1 MSPEQERTHVYV
13 SHPLIRQNY
22 IEFRKYQNS
31 ISKVASNGNTLV
43 ILPTA
48 LGKTVISL
56 LVCAEMLYNYRDKRI
71 LVMAPSRP
79 LVNQHTT
86 SFVSALKISED
97 NMALLT
103 GKLSP
108 IERRA
113 IWSKNLIRIVFA
125 TPEVVKN
132 DIQNKRLLLENFSLL
147 VFDEAHRA
155 VKDYAYVFVARE
167 YFKQSPDAMILALT
181 ASPGSDKQKI
191 TEICKNLLIEQVEY
205 KNEDDKD
212 VKPYINPIDIAW
224 KWFDLP
230 LEYQY
235 IRARLKDMLI
245 EKINWLIQHRHLRK
259 NPKWIFKRDLISVG
273 EQIRYNL
280 ELTMEEERG
289 PLYIALYQQ
298 SSALSLM
305 YCVELIESQGSQSL
319 ASYLERIKEEGGK
332 AHLGILNDRRMQEI
346 SSLIKNL
353 STEHPKLQYIANILT
368 NSFNYRLDSYTISN
382 DTQRS
387 IGNTADLGSH
397 KICENHPK
405 NSRILIFTQYRDTA
419 RHIVRVLS
427 EIGIKA
433 SRFVG
438 QARRQKDLGM
448 KQNEQSRVLESF
460 KDGIYNVLVA
470 TSIAEE
476 GLDIPEVDL
485 VIFFEPIPSEIRY
498 IQRRGRT
505 GRKSAGS
512 VIILGSKETVD
523 ERNLKASNRRLQK
536 MNETLS
542 QFKSSLKPL
551 TRKKLRPNLMTS
563 QDLKLL
569 NERVCITRSRI
580 KKESDQKF
588 QSSTNDTSSNVTY
601 DINKFFSEKRKL
613 SLDLEEEMVTTNF
626 RRLVDKTARA
636 IHSLLVN
643 SGSSGLDFDFICKNS
658 LADNTVVMESL
669 KKLESLKR
677 IEWFDD
683 NTIVLAETLKK
694 ISGKTY
700 RVYIKKIILGAA
712 VVMVDNKWHAVL
724 NHYDFEGPRDVLKKG
739 REFKAIGELYHS
751 NNTLNIRIKQI
762 I

>member
-1 MSPEQERTHVYV
+1 V
-13 SHPLIRQNY
+13 SHPLIRQNF

-31 ISKVASNGNTLV
+31 ISKTAFNRNTLV

-71 LVMAPSRP
+71 LIMAPSRP
-79 LVNQHTT
+79 LVNQHTV

-103 GKLSP
+103 GKFRP
-108 IERRA
+108 PERRA
-113 IWSKNLIRIVFA
+113 IWNKDLIRIVFA

-132 DIQNKRLLLENFSLL
+132 DIEEKRLLLNNFSLL

-167 YFKQSPDAMILALT
+167 YFKQSPNAMILALT
-181 ASPGSDKQKI
+181 ASPGSDKQRI
-191 TEICKNLLIEQVEY
+191 TEICENLFIEQVEY

-212 VKPYINPIDIAW
+212 VKPYINTIDIAW

-245 EKINWLIQHRHLRK
+245 EKINWLIQHRHISK
-259 NPKWIFKRDLISVG
+259 NPKWIFKRDLISAG

-289 PLYIALYQQ
+289 PLYTALYQQ

-305 YCVELIESQGSQSL
+305 YCIELIESQGSQSL
-319 ASYLERIKEEGGK
+319 ASYLARIKEEGGK
-332 AHLGILNDRRMQEI
+332 AHLGLLNDLRMQEI

-353 STEHPKLQYIANILT
+353 SIEHPKLQYIVNILT
-368 NSFNYRLDSYTISN
+368 NRFNHRSDTNTINS
-382 DTQRS
+382 DIQRIIENKVNLES
-387 IGNTADLGSH
+387 HQNYGNYS
-397 KICENHPK
+397 K
-405 NSRILIFTQYRDTA
+405 NSRVLIFTQYRDTA

-427 EIGIKA
+427 DIGIKA

-460 KDGIYNVLVA
+460 KDGTYNVLVA

-476 GLDIPEVDL
+476 GLDMPEVDL
-485 VIFFEPIPSEIRY
+485 VIFFEPVPSEIRY

-512 VIILGSKETVD
+512 VLILGSKETVD
-523 ERNLKASNRRLQK
+523 ERNLKASSRRMQK

-542 QFKSSLKPL
+542 QIKLLLKPYIK
-551 TRKKLRPNLMTS
+551 KKLPPNLMTS
-563 QDLKLL
+563 EDLKSL
-569 NERVCITRSRI
+569 NESMEMTSSRI
-580 KKESDQKF
+580 NKELYQKF
-588 QSSTNDTSSNVTY
+588 QSSIDDMDSTVTS
-601 DINKFFSEKRKL
+601 DINKIISEKRKL
-613 SLDLEEEMVTTNF
+613 LLDLEEEMVTTYF
-626 RRLVDKTARA
+626 RRQIDKTARA
-636 IHSLLVN
+636 IHSLLAN
-643 SGSSGLDFDFICKNS
+643 SGSSGLDVDFIYNNS
-658 LADNTVVMESL
+658 LTENAVVMESL

-677 IEWFDD
+677 IEWIDD
-683 NTIVLAETLKK
+683 NTIVLTENLKK

-700 RVYIKKIILGAA
+700 SIYIEKIIQGAA
-712 VVMVDNKWHAVL
+712 VVMVDSKWHALL
-724 NHYDFEGPRDVLKKG
+724 NHYDYEGPREILRKG
-739 REFKAIGELYHS
+739 REFRAIGELYHS
-751 NNTLNIRIKQI
+751 NNTLRIRIKQI

>member
-1 MSPEQERTHVYV
+1 V
-13 SHPLIRQNY
+13 SHPLIRQNF

-31 ISKVASNGNTLV
+31 ISKTAFNRNTLV

-71 LVMAPSRP
+71 LIMAPSRP
-79 LVNQHTT
+79 LVNQHTV

-103 GKLSP
+103 GKFRP
-108 IERRA
+108 PERRA
-113 IWSKNLIRIVFA
+113 IWNKDLIRIVFA

-132 DIQNKRLLLENFSLL
+132 DIEEKRLLLNNFSLL

-167 YFKQSPDAMILALT
+167 YFKQSPNAMILALT
-181 ASPGSDKQKI
+181 ASPGSDKQRI
-191 TEICKNLLIEQVEY
+191 TEICENLFIEQVEY

-212 VKPYINPIDIAW
+212 VKPYINTIDIAW

-245 EKINWLIQHRHLRK
+245 EKINWLIQHRHISK
-259 NPKWIFKRDLISVG
+259 NPMWIFKRDLISAG

-280 ELTMEEERG
+280 ELTMEEKRG
-289 PLYIALYQQ
+289 PLYTALYQQ

-305 YCVELIESQGSQSL
+305 YCIELIESQGSQSL
-319 ASYLERIKEEGGK
+319 ASYLARIKEEGGK
-332 AHLGILNDRRMQEI
+332 AHLGLLNDLRMQEI

-353 STEHPKLQYIANILT
+353 SIEHPKLQYIVNILT
-368 NSFNYRLDSYTISN
+368 NRFNHRSDTNTINS
-382 DTQRS
+382 DIQRIIENKVNLES
-387 IGNTADLGSH
+387 HQNYGNYS
-397 KICENHPK
+397 K
-405 NSRILIFTQYRDTA
+405 NSRVLIFTQYRDTA

-427 EIGIKA
+427 DIGIKA

-448 KQNEQSRVLESF
+448 KQNEQSSVLESF
-460 KDGIYNVLVA
+460 KDGTYNVLVA

-485 VIFFEPIPSEIRY
+485 VIFFEPVASEIRY

-512 VIILGSKETVD
+512 VLILGSKETVD
-523 ERNLKASNRRLQK
+523 ERNLKTSNRRMQK

-542 QFKSSLKPL
+542 QIKLLLKPFYK
-551 TRKKLRPNLMTS
+551 KKLPPNLMTS
-563 QDLKLL
+563 EDLKSL
-569 NERVCITRSRI
+569 NESMEMTSSRI
-580 KKESDQKF
+580 NKELYQKF
-588 QSSTNDTSSNVTY
+588 RSSIDDMDSTVTC
-601 DINKFFSEKRKL
+601 DINKIISEKRKL
-613 SLDLEEEMVTTNF
+613 LLDLEEEMVTTYF
-626 RRLVDKTARA
+626 RRQIDKTARA
-636 IHSLLVN
+636 IHSLLAN
-643 SGSSGLDFDFICKNS
+643 SGSSGLDVDFIYNNS
-658 LADNTVVMESL
+658 LTENAVVMESL

-677 IEWFDD
+677 IEWIDD
-683 NTIVLAETLKK
+683 NTIVLTENLKK
-694 ISGKTY
+694 ISGKMY
-700 RVYIKKIILGAA
+700 SIYIEKIIQGAA
-712 VVMVDNKWHAVL
+712 VVMVDSKWHALL
-724 NHYDFEGPRDVLKKG
+724 NHYDYEGPREILRKG
-739 REFKAIGELYHS
+739 REFRAIGELYHS
-751 NNTLNIRIKQI
+751 NNTLRIRIKQI

>member
-1 MSPEQERTHVYV
+1 MSSKQEHTRLYV
-13 SHPLIRQNY
+13 SHPLIRQNF

-31 ISKVASNGNTLV
+31 ISKTAFNRNTLV

-71 LVMAPSRP
+71 LIMAPSRP
-79 LVNQHTT
+79 LVNQHTV

-103 GKLSP
+103 GKFRP
-108 IERRA
+108 PERRA
-113 IWSKNLIRIVFA
+113 IWNKDLIRIVFA

-132 DIQNKRLLLENFSLL
+132 DIEEKRLLLNNFSLL

-167 YFKQSPDAMILALT
+167 YFKQSPNAMILALT
-181 ASPGSDKQKI
+181 ASPGSDKQRI
-191 TEICKNLLIEQVEY
+191 TEICENLFIEQVEY

-212 VKPYINPIDIAW
+212 VKPYINTIDIAW

-245 EKINWLIQHRHLRK
+245 EKINWLIQHRHISK
-259 NPKWIFKRDLISVG
+259 NPMWIFKRDLISAG

-289 PLYIALYQQ
+289 PLYTALYQQ

-305 YCVELIESQGSQSL
+305 YCIELIESQGSQSL
-319 ASYLERIKEEGGK
+319 ASYLARIKEEGGK
-332 AHLGILNDRRMQEI
+332 AHLGLLNDLRMQEI

-353 STEHPKLQYIANILT
+353 SIEHPKLQYIVNILT
-368 NSFNYRLDSYTISN
+368 NRFNHRSETNTINS
-382 DTQRS
+382 DIQRIIENKVNLES
-387 IGNTADLGSH
+387 HQNYGNYS
-397 KICENHPK
+397 K
-405 NSRILIFTQYRDTA
+405 NSRVLIFTQYRDTA

-427 EIGIKA
+427 DIGIKA

-448 KQNEQSRVLESF
+448 KQNEQSSVLESF
-460 KDGIYNVLVA
+460 KDGTYNVLVA

-485 VIFFEPIPSEIRY
+485 VIFFEPVASEIRY

-512 VIILGSKETVD
+512 VLILGSKETVD
-523 ERNLKASNRRLQK
+523 ERNLKTSNRRMQK

-542 QFKSSLKPL
+542 QIKLLLKPFYK
-551 TRKKLRPNLMTS
+551 KKLPPNLMTS
-563 QDLKLL
+563 EDLKSL
-569 NERVCITRSRI
+569 NESMEMTSSRI
-580 KKESDQKF
+580 NKELYQKF
-588 QSSTNDTSSNVTY
+588 RSSIDDMDSTVTC
-601 DINKFFSEKRKL
+601 DINKIISEKRKL
-613 SLDLEEEMVTTNF
+613 LLDLEEEMVTTYF
-626 RRLVDKTARA
+626 RRQIDKTARA
-636 IHSLLVN
+636 IHSLLAN
-643 SGSSGLDFDFICKNS
+643 SGSSGLDVDFIYNNS
-658 LADNTVVMESL
+658 LTENAVVMESL

-677 IEWFDD
+677 IEWIDD
-683 NTIVLAETLKK
+683 NTIVLTENLKK

-700 RVYIKKIILGAA
+700 SIYIEKIIQGAA
-712 VVMVDNKWHAVL
+712 VVLVDSKWHALL
-724 NHYDFEGPRDVLKKG
+724 NHYDYEGPREILRKG
-739 REFKAIGELYHS
+739 REFRAIGELYHS
-751 NNTLNIRIKQI
+751 NNTLRIRIKQI